1 MIHGNVTGIR
11 ESMLADLERL
21 YDMEFERD
29 QFLPDRLLQLLVRH
43 TMALGRELM
52 VYMTREGSILE
63 IAVGSIASVG
73 LPERHLRRN
82 TERLSGIRCIHT
94 HPGGDARLS
103 DVDEQALRLLR
114 LLLEAKVTPNIVSDY
129 GMTIDDAEVIVVLA
143 ASLHDVGIAIHR
155 EDHEHHSLVI
165 AYPKARQLLARLYE
179 EPALTTMVSEVL
191 HAIIAHNWVVSCL
204 TLEAGVVK
212 VADALDMSQGRSRI
226 PFEAGSVNI
235 HAVSAM
241 AIEAVHIERGDE
253 RPVRIAI
260 DLSSSAGIFQVDELL
275 QRKLKNSTL
284 APHVEVVAR
293 MAESPDGVFKIY
305 RF

>member
-1 MIHGNVTGIR
+1 MNLNVPT
-11 ESMLADLERL
+11 
-21 YDMEFERD
+21 
-29 QFLPDRLLQLLVRH
+29 RH
-43 TMALGRELM
+43 NDK
-52 VYMTREGSILE
+52 
-63 IAVGSIASVG
+63 
-73 LPERHLRRN
+73 LRQIVEAIN
-82 TERLSGIRCIHT
+82 
-94 HPGGDARLS
+94 GDAELAQLYVCANMNA
-103 DVDEQALRLLR
+103 VDRSHMNDHGEVHIRIVANAALRLLR

-226 PFEAGSVNI
+226 LFEAGSVNI

>member
-1 MIHGNVTGIR
+1 MNVTVPTRHNRTLQELIAKVNSDAELAQLYVCANMNAVDRSQMNDHGEIHIR
-11 ESMLADLERL
+11 IVAN
-21 YDMEFERD
+21 
-29 QFLPDRLLQLLVRH
+29 
-43 TMALGRELM
+43 A
-52 VYMTREGSILE
+52 
-63 IAVGSIASVG
+63 
-73 LPERHLRRN
+73 
-82 TERLSGIRCIHT
+82 
-94 HPGGDARLS
+94 
-103 DVDEQALRLLR
+103 ALRLMR
-114 LLLEAKVTPNIVSDY
+114 LLNDAQVTASIVTNY
-129 GMTIDDAEVIVVLA
+129 GMTPDDAEVIVVLA
-143 ASLHDVGIAIHR
+143 SCLHDVGIAIHR
-155 EDHEHHSLVI
+155 DNHEHHSLVI
-165 AYPKARQLLARLYE
+165 AYPKARQLLAGLYE

-191 HAIIAHNWVVSCL
+191 HAIIAHNWAEKCL

-212 VADALDMSQGRSRI
+212 VADALDMTQGRSRI

-241 AIEAVHIERGDE
+241 AIQEVRIERGDE

-293 MAESPDGVFKIY
+293 LEGAPDGLFKVY